1 MFNLFLAFAEE
12 GAAAAHDAHTTHADV
27 LDAANWLP
35 GVTALVVFGIVLL
48 ILGKFV
54 WPKITKA
61 LDERDAKIRH
71 EIESAEQAREQAKA
85 ALSEYQRNLAS
96 AREEANAMITKAKAD
111 AKAVAEELRSR
122 NEVELTEMKQRAT
135 REIEAARHAA
145 VTSLYNEASTL
156 AVAIA
161 GKILEREIS
170 PGDQKRMIDESL
182 HQLAKAGKN

>member
-12 GAAAAHDAHTTHADV
+12 GAAAAHGDTTHAQV

-35 GVTALVVFGIVLL
+35 GVTALIVFGIAFL
-48 ILGKFV
+48 ILATQV

-61 LDERDAKIRH
+61 LDEREAKIRH

-85 ALSEYQRNLAS
+85 ALAEYQRNLAS
-96 AREEANAMITKAKAD
+96 AREEANQMIAKAKAD

-122 NEVELTEMKQRAT
+122 NEAELVEMKQRAT
-135 REIEAARHAA
+135 REIESAKHAA
-145 VTSLYNEASTL
+145 VASLYNEASNL

-170 PGDQKRMIDESL
+170 PVDQKRMIDESL

>member
-1 MFNLFLAFAEE
+1 MLNLFLALAEE
-12 GAAAAHDAHTTHADV
+12 GADTHAQATTHADV

-35 GVTALVVFGIVLL
+35 GVTALIVFSIALLVLGTL
-48 ILGKFV
+48 V

-61 LDERDAKIRH
+61 LDEREGKIRH

-85 ALSEYQRNLAS
+85 ALAEYERNLAS
-96 AREEANAMITKAKAD
+96 AREEANQMISKAKAD
-111 AKAVAEELRSR
+111 AKAVAEDLRSR
-122 NEVELTEMKQRAT
+122 NEVELTEMKHRAM
-135 REIEAARHAA
+135 REIDAAKHAA
-145 VTSLYNEASTL
+145 VTSLYNEASNL

-170 PGDQKRMIDESL
+170 PTDQKRMIDESL